1 MATAKK
7 GKAKKNNHDR
17 TGEMCRTRKQIEEA
31 FAGSLGNVTTICDR
45 LKVSRQTFYDW
56 KKKHGWINELLEAEV
71 EKTFDWVENK
81 MLSKIEDGDTT
92 MMIFFAK
99 TRMKQRGYIE
109 RQEIEHDLSK
119 LPTLV
124 DDVPNA
130 DLPPSGA
137 EPPRA

>member
-1 MATAKK
+1 MATANK
-7 GKAKKNNHDR
+7 GKAKKNKHDR
-17 TGEMCRTRKQIEEA
+17 TGEMCRTRKQIEHA

-45 LKVSRQTFYDW
+45 LKVSRQTFYSW
-56 KKKHGWINELLEAEV
+56 KEKHEWVGKLLEAEV

-99 TRMKQRGYIE
+99 TRMKQRGYVE

-119 LPTLV
+119 IPTLV

-137 EPPRA
+137 EPRRA